1 MCSNCDCSLSQIA
14 EIFTCDIVGS
24 SSCTLQCCSK
34 ACYIAKQKEWVMLEC
49 TKLLNSNKDMLEKY
63 PDCVGTERKLLQFIR
78 ILLISIRD
86 KKTYLDLKQKF
97 ALFLV
102 DMMEK
107 EETSKDLLLVAKIA
121 QTQMHNLDMF
131 HNLMT
136 Q

>member
-1 MCSNCDCSLSQIA
+1 
-14 EIFTCDIVGS
+14 
-24 SSCTLQCCSK
+24 
-34 ACYIAKQKEWVMLEC
+34 
-49 TKLLNSNKDMLEKY
+49 MLEKY
-63 PDCVGTERKLLQFIR
+63 QDCVGTERKLLQFIR

-86 KKTYLDLKQKF
+86 KKNTYLDLKQKF

-121 QTQMHNLDMF
+121 KTQMHNLDMF
-131 HNLMT
+131 HNIMT